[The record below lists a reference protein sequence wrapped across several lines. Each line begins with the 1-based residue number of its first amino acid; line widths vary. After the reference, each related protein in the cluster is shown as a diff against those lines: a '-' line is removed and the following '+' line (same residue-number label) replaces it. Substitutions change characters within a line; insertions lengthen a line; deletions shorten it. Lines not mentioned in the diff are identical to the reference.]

1 MKNLFKCVLEILRCA
16 QDDILSVIEVM
27 KFFNTPL
34 IKAIDAYTIEHE
46 PVASIDLME
55 RAARALAAAILERY
69 AGRSF
74 AVFAG
79 PGNNGGD
86 GLAVARMLQGA
97 GCDVAVWLIN
107 PKGKLSP
114 DCAVNLER
122 LQAAGVPVT
131 EVADAFIMPAL
142 AADVV
147 VIDALFGS
155 GLDRPVVNGV
165 FANVIRGIDA
175 CSNDVVAIDMPSGLL
190 GGENEPALQLIVLA
204 TLTLTLQ
211 FPKLSQ
217 LFAENEMFVG
227 ELQILEIQLSQRA
240 IEETPSPFFY
250 TCRDEIKPLIRTR
263 AKHAHKGTFGRALLV
278 AGSKGMAGASVLAA
292 RAALRSGVGLLTVHV
307 PSCNNAIVQ
316 GAVPEAMTSIDSCEC
331 CFSDAIDTE
340 RYTAVGVGPG
350 LGQSKES
357 ETALL
362 ALIDSCKAPMV
373 LDADALNILARNPK
387 YMQRL
392 PQGSVI
398 TPHVGEFARLFGE
411 TDSSYVRLQAAQAYA
426 MTFGVT
432 IVLKGAYTVIVT
444 QMGTMHFNSTGN
456 PGMATGGCGDVLTG
470 CILALM
476 AQGYAAP
483 DAARLAVY
491 VHGLAGDIAANEK
504 GQIALV
510 AGDIVDCLPRAWRSL
525 EEECVR

>member
-1 MKNLFKCVLEILRCA
+1 MKNLFKCVLEILRYA

-34 IKAIDAYTIEHE
+34 IKAIDAYTIKHE

-142 AADVV
+142 AAGDVIV
-147 VIDALFGS
+147 DALFGS
-155 GLDRPVVNGV
+155 GLDRPVVSGV

-190 GGENEPALQLIVLA
+190 GGDNEPALQLIVLA

-217 LFAENEMFVG
+217 LFAENEMFIG
-227 ELQILEIQLSQRA
+227 ELKILDIQLSQCA
-240 IEETPSPFFY
+240 IDETPSPFFF
-250 TCRDEIKPLIRTR
+250 TCKDDVLPLMKSR
-263 AKHAHKGTFGRALLV
+263 AKHAHKGCFGRALLV
-278 AGSKGMAGASVLAA
+278 AGSMGMAGASVLAA
-292 RAALRSGVGLLTVHV
+292 RASLRSGVGLLTVHV
-307 PSCNNAIVQ
+307 PSCNNPVVQ
-316 GAVPEAMTSIDSCEC
+316 VAVPEAMTSIDSNDC
-331 CFSDAIDTE
+331 CFSDAIDTA

-350 LGQSKES
+350 LGQSAES
-357 ETALL
+357 EAALF

-432 IVLKGAYTVIVT
+432 IVLKGAYTVVVT
-444 QMGTMHFNSTGN
+444 QLGTMHFNSTGN

-470 CILALM
+470 CILALL
-476 AQGYAAP
+476 AQGFAAP

-491 VHGLAGDIAANEK
+491 AHGLAGDIAACEK
-504 GQIALV
+504 GQMALV

-525 EEECVR
+525 EEECRR

>member
-1 MKNLFKCVLEILRCA
+1 
-16 QDDILSVIEVM
+16 M

-55 RAARALAAAILERY
+55 RAARALTAAILERY
-69 AGRSF
+69 AERAF

-86 GLAVARMLQGA
+86 GLAVARMLHGA
-97 GCDVAVWLIN
+97 GCTVAVWLIN

-122 LQAAGVPVT
+122 LRADGVTVT
-131 EVADAFIMPAL
+131 EVAGGFVMPAIS
-142 AADVV
+142 AGDII
-147 VIDALFGS
+147 IDALFGS
-155 GLDRPVVNGV
+155 GLDRPVVSGV
-165 FANVIRGIDA
+165 FADVIRGIDA

-217 LFAENEMFVG
+217 LLAENEMFVG
-227 ELQILEIQLSQRA
+227 ELRILDIQLSQRA

-250 TCRDEIKPLIRTR
+250 TCKEDVLPLMRPR
-263 AKHAHKGTFGRALLV
+263 AKHAHKGMFGRALLV

-307 PSCNNAIVQ
+307 PSCNNVIVQ
-316 GAVPEAMTSIDSCEC
+316 GAVPEAMTSIDNSGC
-331 CFSDAIDTE
+331 CFSDSIDTV

-350 LGQSKES
+350 LGQSAES
-357 ETALL
+357 EAALL
-362 ALIDSCKAPMV
+362 ALIDNCKAPMV

-387 YMQRL
+387 YMQCL
-392 PQGSVI
+392 PQGSII
-398 TPHVGEFARLFGE
+398 TPHVGEFARLFGA

-432 IVLKGAYTVIVT
+432 IVLKGAHTVIVT

-470 CILALM
+470 CILALL

-491 VHGLAGDIAANEK
+491 AHGLAGDLAACER
-504 GQIALV
+504 GQMALV
-510 AGDIVDCLPRAWRSL
+510 AGDIVDYLPRAWRSL
-525 EEECVR
+525 EEECGR

>member
-1 MKNLFKCVLEILRCA
+1 MKNLFKYVLEILRYA
-16 QDDILSVIEVM
+16 QDDILPVIEVM

-34 IKAIDAYTIEHE
+34 IKAIDVYTIEHE

-55 RAARALAAAILERY
+55 RAARALTAAILERY

-86 GLAVARMLQGA
+86 GLAVARMLNDA
-97 GCDVAVWLIN
+97 GCKVAVWLIN

-114 DCAVNLER
+114 DSAVNFER
-122 LQAAGVPVT
+122 LRVTGVPVT
-131 EVADAFIMPAL
+131 EVADDFKMPPL
-142 AADVV
+142 ADNAV
-147 VIDALFGS
+147 VIDAIFGS

-175 CSNDVVAIDMPSGLL
+175 CGNDVVAVDMPSGLL

-227 ELQILEIQLSQRA
+227 ELQILDIQLSQQA
-240 IEETPSPFFY
+240 IDETPSPFFY
-250 TCRDEIKPLIRTR
+250 TCLDEIKPLIRPR

-307 PSCNNAIVQ
+307 PSCNNPIVQ

-331 CFSDAIDTE
+331 CFSDTIDTE

-357 ETALL
+357 EAALL
-362 ALIDSCKAPMV
+362 ALIDSSKAPMV

>member
-1 MKNLFKCVLEILRCA
+1 
-16 QDDILSVIEVM
+16 M

-55 RAARALAAAILERY
+55 RAARALTAAILERY
-69 AGRSF
+69 AGRTF
-74 AVFAG
+74 MVFAG

-86 GLAVARMLQGA
+86 GLAVARMLHA
-97 GCDVAVWLIN
+97 VGCKVAVWLVN
-107 PKGKLSP
+107 PKGELSP

-122 LQAAGVPVT
+122 LQGTDVPV
-131 EVADAFIMPAL
+131 VHVQDNFVMPSFPV
-142 AADVV
+142 DTVI
-147 VIDALFGS
+147 IDALFGS
-155 GLDRPVVNGV
+155 GLDRPVVSGV
-165 FANVIRGIDA
+165 FADVIRGIDA
-175 CSNDVVAIDMPSGLL
+175 CENDVVAIDMPSGLL
-190 GGENEPALQLIVLA
+190 GGENEPALQLIVFA

-217 LFAENEMFVG
+217 LLAENEMFVG
-227 ELQILEIQLSQRA
+227 ELQVLDIQLSQQA
-240 IEETPSPFFY
+240 IDEIPSPFFY
-250 TCRDEIKPLIRTR
+250 TCKEDIQPLLKPR
-263 AKHAHKGTFGRALLV
+263 AKHAHKGNYGRALLV

-292 RAALRSGVGLLTVHV
+292 RAALRCGVGVLTVHV
-307 PSCNNAIVQ
+307 PSCNNTIMQ
-316 GAVPEAMTSIDSCEC
+316 GAVPEAMTSIDNSEC
-331 CFSDAIDTE
+331 CFSDTIDTA
-340 RYTAVGVGPG
+340 RYTAVGIGPG

-357 ETALL
+357 EAALL
-362 ALIDSCKAPMV
+362 DLIDNCRVPMV

-398 TPHVGEFARLFGE
+398 TPHVGEFARLFGA

-432 IVLKGAYTVIVT
+432 IVLKGAHTVVVT
-444 QMGTMHFNSTGN
+444 QMGTFHFNSTGN

-470 CILALM
+470 CILALL

-483 DAARLAVY
+483 DAARLAVF
-491 VHGLAGDIAANEK
+491 VHGLSGDIAAIDK
-504 GQIALV
+504 GQTALV
-510 AGDIVDCLPRAWRSL
+510 AGDVVDCLPRAWRSL
-525 EEECVR
+525 EEGR

>member
-1 MKNLFKCVLEILRCA
+1 
-16 QDDILSVIEVM
+16 M

-55 RAARALAAAILERY
+55 RAARALTAAILERY
-69 AGRSF
+69 AGRAF
-74 AVFAG
+74 VVFAG

-86 GLAVARMLQGA
+86 GLAVARMLHDV
-97 GCDVAVWLIN
+97 GCDVVVWLIN

-122 LQAAGVPVT
+122 LQAVGVPVT
-131 EVADAFIMPAL
+131 EVANGFKMPSIPAG
-142 AADVV
+142 AVV
-147 VIDALFGS
+147 VDALFGS
-155 GLDRPVVNGV
+155 GLDRPVVSGV
-165 FANVIRGIDA
+165 FADVIRGIDA
-175 CSNDVVAIDMPSGLL
+175 TANEVVAIDMPSGLL
-190 GGENEPALQLIVLA
+190 GGDNEPALQLIVLA

-227 ELQILEIQLSQRA
+227 ELQILDIGLSQRA
-240 IEETPSPFFY
+240 IEETPSPFFF
-250 TCRDEIKPLIRTR
+250 TCKDDVLPLMKPR
-263 AKHAHKGTFGRALLV
+263 AKHAHKGCFGRALLV

-307 PSCNNAIVQ
+307 PSCNNSIVQ
-316 GAVPEAMTSIDSCEC
+316 GAVPESMTSIDNSER
-331 CFSDAIDTE
+331 CFSDTIDTA

-357 ETALL
+357 EAALL
-362 ALIDSCKAPMV
+362 ALIDGCKAPMV

-398 TPHVGEFARLFGE
+398 TPHVGEFARLFGA

-432 IVLKGAYTVIVT
+432 IVLKGAHTVIVT

-470 CILALM
+470 CILALL

-491 VHGLAGDIAANEK
+491 VHGLAGDIAADEK
-504 GQIALV
+504 GQMALV
-510 AGDIVDCLPRAWRSL
+510 AGDIVESLPRAWRSL
-525 EEECVR
+525 EEECRR

>member
-1 MKNLFKCVLEILRCA
+1 
-16 QDDILSVIEVM
+16 M

-55 RAARALAAAILERY
+55 RAARALTAAILERY
-69 AGRSF
+69 AERAF

-86 GLAVARMLQGA
+86 GLAVARMLHGA
-97 GCDVAVWLIN
+97 GCTVAVWLIN

-122 LQAAGVPVT
+122 LRAAGVTVT
-131 EVADAFIMPAL
+131 EVAGGFVMPAIS
-142 AADVV
+142 AGDII
-147 VIDALFGS
+147 IDALFGS
-155 GLDRPVVNGV
+155 GLDRPVVSGV
-165 FANVIRGIDA
+165 FADVIRGIDA

-211 FPKLSQ
+211 FPKVSQ
-217 LFAENEMFVG
+217 LLAENEMFVG
-227 ELQILEIQLSQRA
+227 ELRILDIQLSQRA

-250 TCRDEIKPLIRTR
+250 TCKEDVLPLMRPR
-263 AKHAHKGTFGRALLV
+263 AKHAHKGMFGRALLV

-316 GAVPEAMTSIDSCEC
+316 GAVPEAMTSIDNSGC
-331 CFSDAIDTE
+331 CFSDCIDTV

-350 LGQSKES
+350 LGQSAES
-357 ETALL
+357 EAALL
-362 ALIDSCKAPMV
+362 ALIDNCKAPMV

-387 YMQRL
+387 YMQCL
-392 PQGSVI
+392 PQGSII
-398 TPHVGEFARLFGE
+398 TPHVGEFARLFGA

-432 IVLKGAYTVIVT
+432 IVLKGAHTVIVT

-470 CILALM
+470 CILSLL

-491 VHGLAGDIAANEK
+491 AHGLAGDLAACER
-504 GQIALV
+504 GQMALV
-510 AGDIVDCLPRAWRSL
+510 AGDIVDYLSRAWRSL
-525 EEECVR
+525 EEECGR

>member
-1 MKNLFKCVLEILRCA
+1 
-16 QDDILSVIEVM
+16 M

-55 RAARALAAAILERY
+55 RAARALSAAVLERY
-69 AGRSF
+69 AGRTF
-74 AVFAG
+74 MVFAG

-86 GLAVARMLQGA
+86 GLAVARMLHGA
-97 GCDVAVWLIN
+97 GCSVAVCLID

-122 LQAAGVPVT
+122 LQGTDVPV
-131 EVADAFIMPAL
+131 VHVQDNFVMPSFPV
-142 AADVV
+142 DTVI
-147 VIDALFGS
+147 IDALFGS
-155 GLDRPVVNGV
+155 GLDRPVVSGV
-165 FANVIRGIDA
+165 FADVIRGIDA
-175 CSNDVVAIDMPSGLL
+175 CENDVVAIDMPSGLL
-190 GGENEPALQLIVLA
+190 GGENEPTLQLIVFA

-217 LFAENEMFVG
+217 LLAENDMFVG
-227 ELQILEIQLSQRA
+227 ELQVLDIQLSQQA
-240 IEETPSPFFY
+240 IDETPSPFFY
-250 TCRDEIKPLIRTR
+250 TCKEDILPLLKPR

-278 AGSKGMAGASVLAA
+278 AGSRGMAGASVLAA
-292 RAALRSGVGLLTVHV
+292 RAALRCGVGLLTVHV
-307 PSCNNAIVQ
+307 PSCNNSIVQ
-316 GAVPEAMTSIDSCEC
+316 VAVPEAMTSIDSCDS
-331 CFSDAIDTE
+331 CFSDSIDTS
-340 RYTAVGVGPG
+340 RYSAVAVGPG

-357 ETALL
+357 EAALL
-362 ALIDSCKAPMV
+362 GLIEKCEVPMV

-398 TPHVGEFARLFGE
+398 TPHIGEFARLFGA

-432 IVLKGAYTVIVT
+432 IVLKGAYAVVVT
-444 QMGTMHFNSTGN
+444 QLGTFHFNSTGN

-470 CILALM
+470 CILSLL

-483 DAARLAVY
+483 DAACLAVY
-491 VHGLAGDIAANEK
+491 LHGLAGDIAAAEK
-504 GQIALV
+504 GQTALV
-510 AGDIVDCLPRAWRSL
+510 AGDVVDCLPRAWRSL
-525 EEECVR
+525 EEGR